1 MIFPWRSGKRR
12 NGKKGGPAS
21 TGDCVMGP
29 VGLVL
34 RMIFLRRAQCC
45 AAVILLAAGLCG
57 CAPDSG
63 NQADEE
69 TEPHFLNG
77 KKLASQMDYDGAVEA
92 YEKAVEVNPH
102 SAAAHFELAWLYEG
116 KENDPAAAI
125 YHYERFLKLAPNSGK
140 AEVAQAHINN
150 CKLALAETT
159 SAIAPI
165 SASAQRDLEKL
176 LQENKELKVELA
188 QLQVLYQRAQA
199 MASNSAPQTVV
210 GDASLPRPVAGV
222 MGVQGHAAQVVG
234 TGTGAGAAAS
244 TRTHTVQ
251 PGDTLAAIARKYGIS
266 LAALEAANPQIRPT
280 HLQVGF
286 VLKLPPS

>member
-1 MIFPWRSGKRR
+1 MTSPWHSGKRHGR
-12 NGKKGGPAS
+12 TS
-21 TGDCVMGP
+21 TGDCVTGP

-34 RMIFLRRAQCC
+34 RMTFLRWAQCC
-45 AAVILLAAGLCG
+45 AAGILIAAGLCG

-77 KKLASQMDYDGAVEA
+77 RKLASQMDYDGAVEA

-150 CKLALAETT
+150 CKLALAETA

-165 SASAQRDLEKL
+165 SASVQRDLEKL
-176 LQENKELKVELA
+176 LQENKELKTELT
-188 QLQVLYQRAQA
+188 QLQALYQHAQA
-199 MASNSAPQTVV
+199 MASNAAPQTVAA
-210 GDASLPRPVAGV
+210 DANLPRPVAGV
-222 MGVQGHAAQVVG
+222 TGVQGRAVQ
-234 TGTGAGAAAS
+234 GAGPSSGAPVSA
-244 TRTHTVQ
+244 RTHTVQ
-251 PGDTLAAIARKYGIS
+251 AGDTLMAIARKYGIS
-266 LAALEAANPQIRPT
+266 LAALEAANPQVRPT
-280 HLQVGF
+280 RLAVGS

>member
-1 MIFPWRSGKRR
+1 MTGRWRSGKGCGR
-12 NGKKGGPAS
+12 AS
-21 TGDCVMGP
+21 TGDCVTGP

-34 RMIFLRRAQCC
+34 RMTFSRWARWC
-45 AAVILLAAGLCG
+45 AAGILLGAGLCG
-57 CAPDSG
+57 CVPDTG
-63 NQADEE
+63 NRADEE

-102 SAAAHFELAWLYEG
+102 SAAAHFELAWLYEC

-150 CKLALAETT
+150 CKLALAETA

-165 SASAQRDLEKL
+165 SASAQRDLERL
-176 LQENKELKVELA
+176 MQENKELKTELA
-188 QLQVLYQRAQA
+188 QLQTLYQRAQA
-199 MASNSAPQTVV
+199 MASNTPPQTVAA
-210 GDASLPRPVAGV
+210 DTSLSRPVTGFTGMQSHV
-222 MGVQGHAAQVVG
+222 AQ
-234 TGTGAGAAAS
+234 GTGAGPGSGAPVSA
-244 TRTHTVQ
+244 RTHTVQ
-251 PGDTLAAIARKYGIS
+251 PGDTLTAIARKYGLS
-266 LAALEAANPQIRPT
+266 LAALEAANPQFRPT
-280 HLQVGF
+280 HLRVGT

>member
-1 MIFPWRSGKRR
+1 MIVPWRSGKRR

-21 TGDCVMGP
+21 TGDCVKGA

-140 AEVAQAHINN
+140 AEVALAHINN
-150 CKLALAETT
+150 CKLALAETA

-199 MASNSAPQTVV
+199 IATNPSPQTLVA
-210 GDASLPRPVAGV
+210 DTSLSRPVTGV
-222 MGVQGHAAQVVG
+222 TGIQNHVAQGV
-234 TGTGAGAAAS
+234 GAGPGSGAPVSA
-244 TRTHTVQ
+244 RTHTVQ
-251 PGDTLAAIARKYGIS
+251 PGDT
-266 LAALEAANPQIRPT
+266 
-280 HLQVGF
+280 
-286 VLKLPPS
+286 

>member
-1 MIFPWRSGKRR
+1 MTSPWRSGKRR
-12 NGKKGGPAS
+12 GKAP
-21 TGDCVMGP
+21 TGDCMAGP

-34 RMIFLRRAQCC
+34 LMTFLRRAQCC
-45 AAVILLAAGLCG
+45 AAGILLAAGLCG
-57 CAPDSG
+57 CVPDAG
-63 NQADEE
+63 NRTDEE

-77 KKLASQMDYDGAVEA
+77 RKLASQMDYDGAVEA

-150 CKLALAETT
+150 CKLALAETA

-176 LQENKELKVELA
+176 LQENRELKSELA
-188 QLQVLYQRAQA
+188 QLQALYQRAQA
-199 MASNSAPQTVV
+199 MASNPPAQIALSDPNLSRRVT
-210 GDASLPRPVAGV
+210 GTDH
-222 MGVQGHAAQVVG
+222 VQGRASPAGGISPGSG
-234 TGTGAGAAAS
+234 TPVPA
-244 TRTHTVQ
+244 RTHTVQ

-266 LAALEAANPQIRPT
+266 LTALEAANSQFQPT
-280 HLQVGF
+280 RLPVGS